1 MSLHSRLKRARSK
14 LQAPQVKIVC
24 NLDVGTLECFRCEL
38 SAFLFFVSVG
48 HQLEHTSMAEWSL
61 SLTKGTSRGRFK
73 KSEWVLLECHKNDC
87 YRATGTDARS
97 RWQTLL
103 CLHRAVHTFDFS
115 FPAKCCQTGCTK
127 SKRGLVRRRMT
138 SSLYLRQRRDEG
150 TEMLS
155 KMDGQ

>member
-61 SLTKGTSRGRFK
+61 SLTKGTSRSRFK
-73 KSEWVLLECHKNDC
+73 ESEWVLLECHKNDC
-87 YRATGTDARS
+87 YRDTGTDARS

-115 FPAKCCQTGCTK
+115 SPAKSCQTGCTK